1 MKIAILTATTTEDD
15 FYPNLK
21 DLKTLGEKR
30 GHQITLLKNGEF
42 QLLVEQGCTRIYHNS
57 EPFLAAAYDLV
68 LNRISVRD
76 KSSADYYLIH
86 EFNRNGVKLFNTP
99 EAIEKARNKLWTLQ
113 LLSEL
118 NIPLT
123 RSLVIRRPDDLVLAE
138 KHFHF
143 PVIIKNIFGS
153 LGSSTLLAY
162 DFAQLKST
170 FDYLWNINRNEV
182 LLIQEFVRTADLS
195 ISDFRVFMLG
205 DQPAAVMQRT
215 NRSGDFR
222 ANYSRGAGVEPAE
235 LTEQEVEYCR
245 LIMQKFGLEIAGLD
259 FIRTANGP
267 VFLEVNSNP
276 GLDGIRSVTKKQGGD
291 ILEKI
296 LDYCELCNYKR

>member
-1 MKIAILTATTTEDD
+1 MRLAVLTATTTEDD

-21 DLKTLGEKR
+21 DLKKIGELR
-30 GHQITLLKNGEF
+30 GHTVDLLKNGEF
-42 QLLVEQGCTRIYHNS
+42 QLLVEPLSTKIFHNGKM
-57 EPFLAAAYDLV
+57 FNTADYDVV

-76 KSSADYYLIH
+76 KSTADYYLVH
-86 EFNRNGVKLFNTP
+86 EFLRNGVKLFNTP
-99 EAIEKARNKLWTLQ
+99 DAIEKARNKLWTLQ
-113 LLSEL
+113 LMSEL

-123 RSLVIRRPDDLVLAE
+123 KSLIVRRQDELSMVNDLF
-138 KHFHF
+138 KF
-143 PVIIKNIFGS
+143 PVIVKNIFGS

-162 DFAQLKST
+162 DFAQLKSM

-205 DQPAAVMQRT
+205 TEVAAVMQRT
-215 NRSGDFR
+215 NKSGDFR
-222 ANYSRGAGVEPAE
+222 ANYSRGAGVEPAKI
-235 LTEQEVEYCR
+235 TDQEKEYCQK
-245 LIMQKFGLEIAGLD
+245 IMTKFNLQIAGLD

-276 GLDGIRSVTKKQGGD
+276 GLDGIRSVTKKCGED

-296 LDYCELCNYKR
+296 LDYCEKIVK